1 MKFSYS
7 DIKTDVWRK
16 DVNVSCWK
24 NDQVALIASITILV
38 YISSFTI
45 QNVTFANIY
54 SATPTFE
61 IIISFLVEVTPL
73 NVFADKRK
81 QNCEN
86 RHPLN

>member
-7 DIKTDVWRK
+7 YIKTDVWRK
-16 DVNVSCWK
+16 DVNVSRWK

-38 YISSFTI
+38 YISSFAI
-45 QNVTFANIY
+45 QNVTFKNIY

-61 IIISFLVEVTPL
+61 IITSFLVEVTPL
-73 NVFADKRK
+73 NVFAEKRK

>member
-45 QNVTFANIY
+45 QSVTFANSY

-73 NVFADKRK
+73 NVFAEKRK
-81 QNCEN
+81 TK
-86 RHPLN
+86 L